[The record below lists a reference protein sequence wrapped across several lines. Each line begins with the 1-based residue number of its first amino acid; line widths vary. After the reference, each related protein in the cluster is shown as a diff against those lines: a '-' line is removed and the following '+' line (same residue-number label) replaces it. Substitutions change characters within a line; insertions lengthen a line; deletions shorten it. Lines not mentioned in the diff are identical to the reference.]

1 MRLQAVRSNT
11 LEIIGSDRLGDPN
24 VGSVPNICSKCML
37 NSHTTGSLH
46 DVSGSVRR
54 ITAFLLREVID
65 SGIVGPRYQLV
76 IGIAV
81 RRLGLA

>member
-1 MRLQAVRSNT
+1 MRSNT
-11 LEIIGSDRLGDPN
+11 PEMIGSDRLGDSN
-24 VGSVPNICSKCML
+24 VRSVLWVWSEEMLSKR
-37 NSHTTGSLH
+37 TTGSLH

-65 SGIVGPRYQLV
+65 SGIVGPRYRLV

>member
-24 VGSVPNICSKCML
+24 VGSPQCSKCML
-37 NSHTTGSLH
+37 NGHTTGSLH

-65 SGIVGPRYQLV
+65 SGIVGPRYRLV
-76 IGIAV
+76 IRVAV
-81 RRLGLA
+81 RTIGLVE